1 MKKLKFAKI
10 FFIVLTSVTLLT
22 SCDAEKELIS
32 KSNRNI
38 KKGNSEI
45 SFNDFKRETNLDD
58 FKTNIK
64 LSSQNYLARTADGTY
79 EMSDFD
85 VDIDVIKRLELD
97 NDISYTFRIYPKV
110 IVTPNSFYNLT
121 LHNKDGVWVENI
133 VEFKPTIENFDSLLS
148 GETQELDGKASIIYT
163 SDLSSLNTE
172 NDCYMVEIIG
182 NNCESTNTLSDEC
195 AIKKHSTFCFNQD
208 NIILGS
214 ESDIYNNTQVFNA
227 DYSFLLNTN
236 DILDNLKE
244 FMNNHILI
252 SENISKLIDDEENLD
267 KEKFQN
273 IQTTQFNSE
282 NEIRQALI
290 DAGIV
295 KSDELILLVKQQISN
310 FEEFVL
316 KNPDFQILKTETKE
330 QLLNEVFNSISP
342 EESNSNLARRTCAQQ
357 YNVDKDRCNR
367 NTNRNGI
374 FAMAACA
381 LSGPLG
387 CFFASMALI
396 AESSHCLQDAR
407 DDYYDCTH

>member
-163 SDLSSLNTE
+163 SDLSSLKTE